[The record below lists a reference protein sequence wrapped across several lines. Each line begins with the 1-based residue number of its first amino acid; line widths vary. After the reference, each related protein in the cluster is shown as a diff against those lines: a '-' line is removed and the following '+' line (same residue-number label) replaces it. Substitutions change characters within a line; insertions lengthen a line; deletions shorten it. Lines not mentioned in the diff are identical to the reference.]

1 MRKASHCGIALPDHL
16 KFFQEDFVLE
26 KISKTYHELRS
37 WSPPW
42 GEGHFLR
49 PVDLR
54 IRNKNFRKSEVSI
67 FIPINWFAI

>member
-16 KFFQEDFVLE
+16 KFFQEEFVLE

-42 GEGHFLR
+42 GGRSFSPPRGLE
-49 PVDLR
+49 
-54 IRNKNFRKSEVSI
+54 NKKQKF
-67 FIPINWFAI
+67 